1 MDANNSNN
9 KRIERKPN
17 LEFTSK
23 LSADGRY
30 WIFKRTETW
39 VLPRNYL
46 ETIAANFKP
55 EVSHAKD
62 QTKASNHEDKTNL
75 KGKRNA
81 NSNGKGN

>member
-1 MDANNSNN
+1 MDANNN
-9 KRIERKPN
+9 KRTERKPN

-46 ETIAANFKP
+46 ETIVANFKP
-55 EVSHAKD
+55 ATSHTND
-62 QTKASNHEDKTNL
+62 QAKASTNEEKTNL
-75 KGKRNA
+75 KGKRNV
-81 NSNGKGN
+81 NSNGKRD